1 MSVLAEANKRFVAE
15 INNLLGKEVV
25 VGLHNGEEYRGVLHA
40 VDSQLNIIL
49 INVITKSGNKYAK
62 SLLMSRYIIYI
73 NSIEREIDLR
83 AFAKYAEKFFPGMVK
98 YVEESNIVL
107 ISDKVR
113 VSEIGI
119 EGSGP
124 LAERVRQIYEEFVKR
139 QRGE

>member
-1 MSVLAEANKRFVAE
+1 M
-15 INNLLGKEVV
+15 GKEVV

-49 INVITKSGNKYAK
+49 INAVTKSGNKYAK

>member
-15 INNLLGKEVV
+15 INNLIGKEVF
-25 VGLHNGEEYRGVLHA
+25 VGLSNGDEYRGVLHA

-49 INVITKSGNKYAK
+49 LNVITKSGNKFSK
-62 SLLMSRYIIYI
+62 SILFSRYIIYI
-73 NSIEREIDLR
+73 NSVEKGFDLR
-83 AFAKYAEKFFPGMVK
+83 GFAKYAEKYFPGMVK

-107 ISDKVR
+107 IGDKVR

-124 LAERVRQIYEEFVKR
+124 LAERVRQIYEEFAKR
-139 QRGE
+139 QRVE